1 MPLDLK
7 ELMRLHDT
15 AYSSGQVN
23 REQSSDDMVF
33 FWVTHWDDQQL
44 DESTLGYRGEF
55 DLLRKAYRQIT
66 AELSENPVQVDFD
79 PVGDTNEDAS
89 DLLDGV
95 YRTEDGENST
105 IEAYS
110 QAESESIVCGVGAWE
125 LYTEYEEMS
134 GTNRNQVIK
143 RRPLYEANNNVY
155 WDPNSRR
162 LDREDADWVDA
173 LVAYSED
180 GYKKLVKDMTG
191 EELEAGMPS
200 FKYPE
205 QSYVFPWIDGEG
217 KKIYVVR
224 FYHREKVKSK
234 ILTFTDPFG
243 ETVQKKESEL
253 KGFEDE
259 LIDNGFIQ
267 DKDATKVVETYE
279 VRLYIASG
287 AGILNGEMNAETGE
301 REGEVIVGGNLAIVP
316 LYGERAFIEGEESYE
331 GFVKLAKDPQRLRN
345 FALSYEADV
354 LSRSPRP
361 KPIYFQ
367 DQIAGHEDMYSETG
381 SENNYPY
388 LIMNR
393 IAEDGT
399 PLPLGPIGVSP
410 EQTIPQSVYEMIDQ
424 TRMAVEDVAN
434 PGIPQDI
441 ADPDMSGKAIH
452 ALQARIDK
460 QSLIY
465 QIHRKHAKRRDSKIY
480 AGMAAEIFD
489 VPRKV
494 TVTKKDGTRDE
505 QEIMQSVIDNETGN
519 VLVLNDFRDAAF
531 KTYSSIGPSYSSQKE
546 QTVER
551 IALMIPNMDPG
562 DPIRRALLLKSLELM
577 GGVEF
582 DDIKE
587 YSKKELILSGIR
599 EPETDE
605 EKQMLQQAQQQK
617 QEPSAEMV
625 LAQGELLK
633 GQAAKEK
640 NQIEVMKVQTN
651 AQNEQMK
658 RKIDEFS
665 EITERLEAQIKAQEV
680 GANIDYK
687 RSDTFGKDLDNAAK
701 IKELQSIDLTQLSD
715 DELFSQLRG

>member
-15 AYSSGQVN
+15 SYSAGQVN
-23 REQSSDDMVF
+23 REQSADDMIF
-33 FWVTHWDDQQL
+33 HWVTHWDDQTL
-44 DESTLGYRGEF
+44 EESTLGYRGEF
-55 DLLRKAYRQIT
+55 DLLRKAYRQII
-66 AELSENPVQVDFD
+66 AELAENPVQVDFD
-79 PVGDTNEDAS
+79 PVGDTQDDVANF
-89 DLLDGV
+89 LDGI

-110 QAESESIVCGVGAWE
+110 QAESEAVVCGVGAWE
-125 LYTEYEEMS
+125 LYTEYETMS
-134 GTNRNQVIK
+134 GSNRNQVIK

-155 WDPNSRR
+155 WDPNSKR
-162 LDREDADWVDA
+162 LDREDADWVDT
-173 LVAYSED
+173 LVPYSED
-180 GYKKLVKDMTG
+180 GYRKLVEDMTG
-191 EELEAGMPS
+191 EEPELGMPS

-205 QSYVFPWIDGEG
+205 QSYTFPWIGGEG

-243 ETVQKKESEL
+243 IPLQLKESEV

-259 LIDNGFIQ
+259 IIDMGMVQ
-267 DKDATKVVETYE
+267 DEEATKIVETYE

-287 AGILNGEMNAETGE
+287 AEILNGEMNEETGE
-301 REGEVIVGGNLAIVP
+301 REGEIIVGENLAIVP
-316 LYGERAFIEGEESYE
+316 MYGERSFVEGEETYE
-331 GFVKLAKDPQRLRN
+331 GFVKLAKDPQRLRD

-361 KPIYFQ
+361 KPIYWQ
-367 DQIAGHEDMYSETG
+367 EQIAGHEDMYGETG
-381 SENNYPY
+381 SENNFPY

-393 IAEDGT
+393 VAEDGT
-399 PLPLGPIGVSP
+399 PLPVQAIGVSP
-410 EQTIPQSVYEMIDQ
+410 EQTIPQSVFEMIDQ
-424 TRMAVEDVAN
+424 TRQAVEDVAN

-460 QSLIY
+460 QSIIY

-480 AGMAAEIFD
+480 AGMAAEILD
-489 VPRKV
+489 VPRKM

-505 QEIMQSVIDNETGN
+505 DEIMKSVIDEKTGD
-519 VLVLNDFRDAAF
+519 VLVLNDFRNAQF
-531 KTYSSIGPSYSSQKE
+531 KTYSKIGPSYSSQKE

-551 IALMIPNMDPG
+551 IIMMIPNMDPG

-577 GGVEF
+577 DGVEF

-587 YSKKELILSGIR
+587 YAKKELILSGIT

-605 EKQMLQQAQQQK
+605 EKQMLQQAQQQPDK
-617 QEPSAEMV
+617 PDANMQLALAE
-625 LAQGELLK
+625 LEK
-633 GQAAKEK
+633 AKVGHEK
-640 NQIEVMKVQTN
+640 NQIEVMKIQANT
-651 AQNEQMK
+651 QNENVK
-658 RKIDEFS
+658 RMIDKFGA
-665 EITERLEAQIKAQEV
+665 ITDRLDTQISAQEA
-680 GANIDYK
+680 GANIDFK
-687 RSDTFGKDLDNAAK
+687 RAERMDKQVETAIEDM
-701 IKELQSIDLTQLSD
+701 SD
-715 DELFSQLRG
+715 DDLMQIAMGQ